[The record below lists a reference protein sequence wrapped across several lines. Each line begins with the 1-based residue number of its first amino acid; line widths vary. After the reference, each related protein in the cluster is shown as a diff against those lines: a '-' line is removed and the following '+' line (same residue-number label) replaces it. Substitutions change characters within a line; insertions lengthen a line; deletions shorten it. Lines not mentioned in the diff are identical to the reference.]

1 MKLFNGPLLRR
12 FAANF
17 ELSED
22 VFQAASKVID
32 SWVWSLEN
40 SDLDKTKEVSVQGPF
55 LTRIFGD
62 SLGYEQAGGG
72 VETHHLVAELGIK
85 QDSADAGLGFY
96 TSTLKTTRVV
106 VELKDAH
113 TSLDKKQISRANR
126 ESPVEQAYRYANK
139 QDSCKWIVV
148 SNFKEIRL
156 YSKYRSMEYYE
167 SFKLEEL
174 KDPVKL
180 RQFYYLF
187 ARENLISEVGNSVV
201 DDLFD
206 QSTDASK
213 DISERF
219 YQQYRDRRRNLF
231 EDLVSVNPTHGPTL
245 LLEKAQ
251 KILDRLIFVCFCEDS
266 SIRLLPPKT
275 IRRDI
280 LDAAESSFEA
290 DDQKLWRR
298 CMGLFGGIDKGLPTR
313 VPPINAY
320 NGGLFAPDPILDSL
334 VVRDSVLKPILALE
348 EYDFDSELDVNL
360 LGHVFERSIADL
372 EGIRAEIDGI
382 ELDKEETKRKKDGI
396 YYTPAYITK
405 YLVENTLG
413 AYLAEH
419 PERLETLKVLD
430 PACGSGAFLNQA
442 HGFLKGAYQQRR
454 AELEA
459 AALAEQADAQADAAE
474 RNAKKRKR
482 TSRVGGLLEVTDSG
496 TVEVRRDLSTEWAY
510 VNDAVL
516 LRHIYGV
523 DLNEESAEITKLS
536 LWLKTAKADE
546 PLRNLDSNIRVGNS
560 LIEDPKVAGLK
571 AFDWSTEFTTET
583 EAGEFDIIVG
593 NPPWVFARSGKLDP
607 KDKDYFYKT
616 YEVAEYQLN
625 LYALF
630 IERAFRQLKEGGRFG
645 FIVPNTWLTIPSYEK
660 LRRFILEK
668 TSDVQIVNIYDKVFT
683 DANVDCCLIVFS
695 KGAPNEVSLGE
706 MREQKIEVI
715 PSVAP
720 GKITDLNSAIINI
733 NQLKD
738 AGASELLAKMEAA
751 AKPLSDFANVVSGIK
766 AYEVGKGV
774 PPQTKEM
781 KDARIY
787 HSRSKDGDDYVPYL
801 EGRDVRRYAVEWSG
815 QWIKFGD
822 NLAAKRKIDF
832 TAPRILV
839 RQIPSKPPYCINGV
853 YTVDHQIN
861 DINSMVIFDFK
872 IDARAVLAVLNSRP
886 MSYWF
891 DLTFDK
897 LQRGLFPQFKVRELK
912 TFPIPAAIE
921 DYEDRLIALVD
932 HLTDGGKTLASELDD
947 TIQFMAANYS
957 LPVELCARALADL
970 NWDKLKPKVKESDR
984 EEVYKF
990 MMKKG
995 NHFAGL
1001 RQALV
1006 DQSVGIDGLVY
1017 EMFGLAE
1024 DERDAIRTWG

>member
-1 MKLFNGPLLRR
+1 M
-12 FAANF
+12 
-17 ELSED
+17 
-22 VFQAASKVID
+22 FQAASKVID

-96 TSTLKTTRVV
+96 TSTLKTTRAV

-113 TSLDKKQISRANR
+113 TSLDKKQIGRANK
-126 ESPVEQAYRYANK
+126 ETPVEQAYRYANK
-139 QDSCKWIVV
+139 QDSCKWIIV

-180 RQFYYLF
+180 RQFYYLLS
-187 ARENLISEVGNSVV
+187 RENLISEAGNSVV
-201 DDLFD
+201 DDLFA

-231 EDLVSVNPTHGPTL
+231 EDLVDANPTHGPTL

-298 CMGLFGGIDKGLPTR
+298 CMGLFGGIDNGLPTR

-320 NGGLFAPDPILDSL
+320 NGGLFAPDAILDSL

-382 ELDKEETKRKKDGI
+382 ELDKDETKRKKDGI

-419 PERLETLKVLD
+419 PERLETLKILD

-496 TVEVRRDLSTEWAY
+496 AVEVRRDLSTEWAY

-546 PLRNLDSNIRVGNS
+546 PLRNLDANIRVGNS
-560 LIEDPKVAGLK
+560 LIEDVKVAGLK
-571 AFDWSTEFTTET
+571 AFDWSTEFDGET
-583 EAGEFDIIVG
+583 ESGEFDIIIG

-616 YEVAEYQLN
+616 YEVAQYQLN

-630 IERAFRQLKEGGRFG
+630 IERAFRQLKDGGRFG
-645 FIVPNTWLTIPSYEK
+645 FIVPNTWLTIITFEG
-660 LRRFILEK
+660 LRRYILSK
-668 TSDVQIVNIYDKVFT
+668 TTDVQVINIYDKVFE
-683 DANVDCCLIVFS
+683 DANVDCCMILFT
-695 KGAPNEVSLGE
+695 KGTPGDVQLGE
-706 MREQKIEVI
+706 MREQEIELFTPVDHD
-715 PSVAP
+715 ALLA
-720 GKITDLNSAIINI
+720 GTSAIMNI
-733 NQLKD
+733 GQFKD
-738 AGASELLAKMEAA
+738 AAKQAILMTINAK
-751 AKPLSDFANVVSGIK
+751 AKPLSNYAKVSTGIK
-766 AYEVGKGV
+766 AYQIGKGR
-774 PPQTKEM
+774 PPQD
-781 KDARIY
+781 KDVKDGRVY
-787 HSRSKDGDDYVPYL
+787 HSTSKIDDTYVPYL
-801 EGRDVRRYAVEWSG
+801 EGVDVKRYRLDWTKKLWISYGDHLAEPRRS
-815 QWIKFGD
+815 
-822 NLAAKRKIDF
+822 IDF
-832 TAPRILV
+832 EAPRILV
-839 RQIPSKPPYCINGV
+839 RQIPSKPPYSISGA
-853 YTVDHQIN
+853 YTEDHYIN
-861 DINSMVIFDFK
+861 DINSMVVCDFE
-872 IDARAVLAVLNSRP
+872 ISAQAILAILNARLT
-886 MSYWF
+886 SYWF

-897 LQRGLFPQFKVRELK
+897 MQRGLFPQFKVKELK
-912 TFPIPAAIE
+912 SFPIPECIL
-921 DYEDRLIALVD
+921 DYEDQ
-932 HLTDGGKTLASELDD
+932 LTDLVNTFSVRGKVLAEELDD
-947 TIQFMAANYS
+947 AVDFMAANFNV
-957 LPVELCARALADL
+957 PRELCMKAILDME
-970 NWDKLKPKVKESDR
+970 WEKVKPKVAAADR
-984 EEVYKF
+984 EEAFKYV
-990 MMKKG
+990 MKKG
-995 NHFAGL
+995 NYFSTFRDSIVTQTKA
-1001 RQALV
+1001 
-1006 DQSVGIDGLVY
+1006 IDELVY

-1024 DERDAIRTWG
+1024 EEKEMIRLWP